1 MKKLLLIPFL
11 ILNLANAKQF
21 SYLDSQST
29 SFTIKENEAI
39 RILNIR
45 YDGNGENDGIRI
57 ERNGVNYDM
66 RSRSWHDYNGNNLYI
81 KEYVIV
87 GPAIF
92 SLYKDYRGSFPFV
105 EFEIFQTNNNK
116 QIVLP
121 LPEEPSSL
129 IIEASVDG
137 ENWTEV
143 SSSPIISQ
151 KQFIQVSAP

>member
-29 SFTIKENEAI
+29 SFTISENEAI

-45 YDGNGENDGIRI
+45 YDGTGEEDGIRI

-66 RSRSWHDYNGNNLYI
+66 RSRSWSDYNGNNSFI

-87 GPAIF
+87 GPATF
-92 SLYKDYRGSFPFV
+92 SLYKEYRGSFPFV

-143 SSSPIISQ
+143 SSSPLVSQ
-151 KQFIQVSAP
+151 KQFIQVSAQ

>member
-45 YDGNGENDGIRI
+45 YDGTGEDDGIRI

-66 RSRSWHDYNGNNLYI
+66 WSRNWVSDTRNIYR

-143 SSSPIISQ
+143 SSSPLVSQ
-151 KQFIQVSAP
+151 KQFIQVSTQ